1 MTKYIYIG
9 TEVIMNKK
17 VKIYRKQNSKKL
29 YCKKKTKGK
38 NKYKMISIK
47 NYKKYMKKKMK
58 GGVPSSKKKRNNK
71 KKTFNPTAVK
81 EKIREKLATQE
92 IIFKPKFDK
101 KILSKVPNK
110 SAFNMDHG
118 RFMQGVSV
126 VRFGIPKV
134 RIFKGDRLRR
144 QTGTNFLVYSR

>member
-1 MTKYIYIG
+1 MFQ
-9 TEVIMNKK
+9 V
-17 VKIYRKQNSKKL
+17 Q
-29 YCKKKTKGK
+29 KKK
-38 NKYKMISIK
+38 
-47 NYKKYMKKKMK
+47 
-58 GGVPSSKKKRNNK
+58 NNK

-134 RIFKGDRLRR
+134 RIFKGDPLRR